1 MSKLLDYTVEILVAT
16 IVLAGLVTVGYM
28 ATRGIQQN
36 QEFKTQ
42 CIAAGMQYVN
52 GSCVK

>member
-16 IVLAGLVTVGYM
+16 VTIFFFWGVGHM
-28 ATRGIQQN
+28 MMRDLRDGN
-36 QEFKTQ
+36 EFRAQ
-42 CIAAGMQYVN
+42 CIAANMQYVR